1 MPDLNQHY
9 RAAINAM
16 LEGRLVPFLGAGVN
30 LCGRPEKSSYA
41 PNQRSFLP
49 SGGELARCLAER
61 SAGSEFLKKSDLAHV
76 AEYVA
81 LTEGSYVLY
90 QELHKIFDADYPP
103 TTFHTFLATLHSTLQ
118 SKGYSTP
125 NPMIITTNYDDLMER
140 AFKDAGEKFDVVF
153 YVADGPQKGRFVH
166 RDPEGNEQIIDKPNE
181 YDKFAL
187 EQRPVILK
195 IHGAVKRAAV
205 DPEEDSYV
213 ITEDH
218 YIDYLTRTDPSL
230 VPVTL
235 RAAMRRSSFLF
246 LGYALRDWNLR
257 VILHRL
263 FGERKLDTK
272 SWSVQTPVDHVDE
285 EFWKKRG
292 VECIDMDL
300 RAYLDEL
307 CARVGELAAVA
318 GR

>member
-30 LCGRPEKSSYA
+30 LCGRPARSAYVAS
-41 PNQRSFLP
+41 QRTFLP
-49 SGGELARCLAER
+49 SGGELAQCLAER
-61 SAGSEFLKKSDLAHV
+61 SARSDYLKKHDLAHV

-103 TTFHTFLATLHSTLQ
+103 TKLHKFLATLHSMLQ
-118 SKGYSTP
+118 QKGYSTP
-125 NPMIITTNYDDLMER
+125 YPLIITTNYDDLVER
-140 AFKDAGEKFDVVF
+140 AFVDAGEKLDVVF
-153 YVADGPQKGRFVH
+153 YVADGPQKGRFIH
-166 RDPEGNEQIIDKPNE
+166 RGPDGNEQTIDKPNE

-187 EQRPVILK
+187 DQRAVILK

-272 SWSVQTPVDHVDE
+272 SWSIQTPVDQVDE
-285 EFWKKRG
+285 EFWNRRG

-300 RAYLDEL
+300 NDYLNGL
-307 CARVGELAAVA
+307 YARMGELSAAA
-318 GR
+318 GH